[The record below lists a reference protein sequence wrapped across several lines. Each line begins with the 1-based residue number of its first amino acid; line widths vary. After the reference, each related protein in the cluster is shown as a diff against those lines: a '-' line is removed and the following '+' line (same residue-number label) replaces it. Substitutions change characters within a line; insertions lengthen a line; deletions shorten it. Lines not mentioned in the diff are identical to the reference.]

1 MADNLAHD
9 YALGIWEDLHALESL
24 IIFSEDLELAKE
36 NLEPE
41 EFERVQK
48 FVSNYGDYREDFDSF
63 SEVYF
68 DDVLEIK
75 RTYSGTDNSAENLRE
90 VAVVVTIGGP
100 HAEILFNGSDFA
112 TVEVFWGGDRVSM
125 SGEFP
130 NIVEHVWNL
139 VSEVWA

>member
-1 MADNLAHD
+1 MADNWAHD
-9 YALGIWEDLHALESL
+9 YALGIWEDLQALESL
-24 IIFSEDLELAKE
+24 IVFSEDLELAKE

-41 EFERVQK
+41 EFERVER
-48 FVSNYGDYREDFDSF
+48 FVSNYADYREEFTRF
-63 SEVYF
+63 IEVYLES
-68 DDVLEIK
+68 VLEIK
-75 RTYSGTDNSAENLRE
+75 RTYSGRDNSAENLRE
-90 VAVVVTIGGP
+90 VALVVTVGGP

>member
-1 MADNLAHD
+1 MSDNLAHD
-9 YALGIWEDLHALESL
+9 YALGIWEDLRALESL

-75 RTYSGTDNSAENLRE
+75 RTYSGENNSAENLRE
-90 VAVVVTIGGP
+90 VAVVVTVGGP

-112 TVEVFWGGDRVSM
+112 TVEVFWGGDRVTM